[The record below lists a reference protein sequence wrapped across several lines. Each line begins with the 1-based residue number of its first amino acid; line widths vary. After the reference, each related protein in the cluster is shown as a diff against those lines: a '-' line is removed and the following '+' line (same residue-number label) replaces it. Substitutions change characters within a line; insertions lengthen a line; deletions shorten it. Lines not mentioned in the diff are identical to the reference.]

1 MVGTRV
7 LSPCLES
14 LAGSQRCV
22 RTCPGVVWGAFLRS
36 RDDVKFSPFLRA
48 YSSEFLELGA
58 GVSLRKSI
66 IYVALSHI
74 THFRGEL
81 CGCLERCS
89 VRWHGAF
96 QACYA
101 DFWVLNISTWSA
113 TQFRRTAFRWPG
125 SWLFLQRQA
134 QVPLVTS

>member
-1 MVGTRV
+1 MVGARV
-7 LSPCLES
+7 LSPCSES

-101 DFWVLNISTWSA
+101 DFFGCLTSRPGRLHSSGGPLFGGLVHGFSSKG
-113 TQFRRTAFRWPG
+113 RRKYH
-125 SWLFLQRQA
+125 
-134 QVPLVTS
+134 